1 MRGLLVS
8 VLVLVSLVFPS
19 TQKYCIQVATH
30 RSLDP
35 AMEDFE
41 KIKDFP
47 EARIELRE
55 GVYLLRVGAE
65 ERARDLV
72 LILRRVRRFFPD
84 AFIKKCEINPAYVVH
99 PKAEETA
106 EVQPE
111 PQEVQEQEEE
121 SGAEPEP
128 QQEKEEVEELKKEV
142 EKLREEI
149 SALKPE
155 RVTPYEFE
163 KFLFSVGLF
172 VGGLFLF
179 TWFLILLLYRK
190 VGVVNVKEAELMND
204 LFNLI
209 KVLNLLARGYTVKME
224 NGKIMVYDKEKD
236 RWKEVD

>member
-1 MRGLLVS
+1 MRG
-8 VLVLVSLVFPS
+8 VLAGVLIFVFLAFPS
-19 TQKYCIQVATH
+19 VQKYCIQVATH

-35 AMEDFE
+35 ALEDFE

-55 GVYLLRVGAE
+55 GVYLLRAGAE

-99 PKAEETA
+99 PKVEKAEIG
-106 EVQPE
+106 PE
-111 PQEVQEQEEE
+111 PQDVQKEEE
-121 SGAEPEP
+121 EEIVEPKPEPEN
-128 QQEKEEVEELKKEV
+128 KEVEELKEEIK
-142 EKLREEI
+142 KLREEI
-149 SALKPE
+149 SALKSE
-155 RVTPYEFE
+155 RVVPYKFE

-179 TWFLILLLYRK
+179 TWFLIALLYRK
-190 VGVVNVKEAELMND
+190 VGVVNIKEAELMND
-204 LFNLI
+204 VFNLI

-224 NGKIMVYDKEKD
+224 NGKIMVYDKDKD
-236 RWKEVD
+236 RWKEAE